1 MSEQSL
7 SVDEIDARHGRYGEG
22 FKNGWSL
29 SLYNVIK
36 GTNELRTSEYYDL
49 IRELEWSAERIAQL
63 ERERDEAVAALRK
76 HEFWANAAIAEQSRR
91 AEQSD
96 LALAEAR
103 REGLREALKI
113 AENYEDVE
121 DRSDGTQ
128 QGNLA
133 MTICTELRDRID
145 AAISGNQPHTGD

>member
-63 ERERDEAVAALRK
+63 ERELAEANHQSNRELLQFAQQAVVLTQQVTD
-76 HEFWANAAIAEQSRR
+76 ANER

-103 REGLREALKI
+103 NLLSDI
-113 AENYEDVE
+113 HDFLLPQEDADHNGSSFVPNQAM
-121 DRSDGTQ
+121 RFVQ
-128 QGNLA
+128 Q
-133 MTICTELRDRID
+133 ID
-145 AAISGNQPHTGD
+145 AVLERK

>member
-1 MSEQSL
+1 MSEQSEGKQVPLTELML
-7 SVDEIDARHGRYGEG
+7 SVPANARLELETDFADDGRCIGHRMIPVGRYMHEAA
-22 FKNGWSL
+22 
-29 SLYNVIK
+29 
-36 GTNELRTSEYYDL
+36 D
-49 IRELEWSAERIAQL
+49 RIAQL
-63 ERERDEAVAALRK
+63 ERELAEEKALSDFR
-76 HEFWANAAIAEQSRR
+76 HVQACEFQRQLEISER
-91 AEQSD
+91 QSD

-128 QGNLA
+128 QANLA